1 MPVYV
6 TKHCMKFTFRG
17 FSEEMPPFAANVL
30 GAREALLSVL
40 IHFFEH
46 GRWEAGVEGQRLS
59 AEDQLFILMQA
70 GMNLTTTRGLQSPEA
85 HICYEHAEPL
95 CHSLHRPALLYVA
108 LIGQWRFSLLT
119 DDLRATMQIAKRVY
133 SLAQEQND
141 AALMIGAYRA
151 LANTLYYLGD
161 FAAARQNAIWGVDIW
176 RLGGVQSPPEEVH
189 APVVT
194 CLCYEAAS
202 EWHLGEF
209 LSSQAAIVE
218 AISLAKELNDM
229 PALANA
235 LNWAVILG
243 YYERNPVEVERLATE
258 LIELSTHHHFAY
270 WRAIGIM
277 FRGWA
282 RSTSGDVAGGI
293 ASIEDG
299 IEHCRVTGIR
309 GGGGFALQAEALHL
323 ADRTSEALR
332 AIREAE
338 ALVERREEWWSA
350 ELHRLE
356 GVFLTAL
363 GVDNTQIEASFR
375 EAIRIAKEQ
384 KSVSL
389 EKRAEGTYAEY
400 RRRRASGEHGFRL
413 PLC

>member
-1 MPVYV
+1 MSQP
-6 TKHCMKFTFRG
+6 
-17 FSEEMPPFAANVL
+17 
-30 GAREALLSVL
+30 
-40 IHFFEH
+40 
-46 GRWEAGVEGQRLS
+46 LS
-59 AEDQLFILMQA
+59 AEDQLLILMQA
-70 GMNLTTTRGLQSPEA
+70 GMYLTTTRGLQSPEA
-85 HICYEHAEPL
+85 HICYEHSEAL

-119 DDLRATMQIAKRVY
+119 DDLQATMQIAKRVY
-133 SLAQEQND
+133 SLVQEQNN

-161 FAAARQNAIWGVDIW
+161 FPSARKYARWGVDLW

-202 EWHLGEF
+202 AWHLGDF
-209 LSSQAAIVE
+209 LSSSAAIVE

-235 LNWAVILG
+235 LNWAVILA
-243 YYERNPVEVERLATE
+243 YYERNPIEVERLATE

-270 WRAIGIM
+270 WQAIGIM

-282 RSTSGDVAGGI
+282 RSASGDVAGGI

-299 IEHCRVTGIR
+299 IQHRRATGMT
-309 GGGGFALQAEALHL
+309 GGGDFALQAEALHL

-332 AIREAE
+332 AIRKAE

-356 GVFLTAL
+356 GVFLTAM
-363 GVDNTQIEASFR
+363 GADNTRIEASFR
-375 EAIRIAKEQ
+375 EAIRIAKVQ
-384 KSVSL
+384 NSVSL

-413 PLC
+413 PLR